1 MHLMLH
7 QPAKKILRES
17 QNNQSWKGPTRIVEI
32 HFLLQKTP
40 LQIEKFFSCLPR
52 KKKKGQ
58 NWEDKSEKAN
68 WEGKIGEKNW
78 EGKIGKKN
86 WERKTGK
93 VKLGRQ
99 KWEGKIRKE
108 KLGRQN

>member
-52 KKKKGQ
+52 KKKKG
-58 NWEDKSEKAN
+58 
-68 WEGKIGEKNW
+68 
-78 EGKIGKKN
+78 KIGKTKV
-86 WERKTGK
+86 RRRIGK
-93 VKLGRQ
+93 AKLGR
-99 KWEGKIRKE
+99 KIGKE
-108 KLGRQN
+108 KLGRKIGKEKLGR